1 MMQYKHNRVHIV
13 VGGDAT
19 ELRENVV
26 FWVKTSLKKRKMTY
40 DIYSGTEW
48 YRFLRFPNSA
58 EKLEV
63 PIPIIS
69 IGGDGTMISALK
81 YGFGL
86 PVVGINT
93 GTLGY
98 LTEIEPKKKAID
110 SAIARIRSGKYFTQY
125 CKTLEYNIWHKG
137 KKVAEGRAVNDVV
150 LARDNAI
157 ANIVFD
163 AHSGGRFIHRYSA
176 DGMVIASS
184 IGASA
189 YALSCGAPIIEP
201 SSNIICMSPIA
212 PHSLN
217 SRSMV
222 FDSRARIEL
231 FVRRCRN
238 EEVKTIACADGR
250 DEYELEE
257 GDSVRVFMGKHD
269 VACIYFDCQAAYE
282 RLARRLS

>member
-1 MMQYKHNRVHIV
+1 MQYKHNSVRIV

-26 FWVKTSLKKRKMTY
+26 GWVKESLRKRKMTY
-40 DIYSGTEW
+40 GIYTGTDW
-48 YRFLRFPNSA
+48 YRFLNLSHN
-58 EKLEV
+58 LELEADG
-63 PIPIIS
+63 IPIIS

-81 YGFGL
+81 YGFGS

-110 SAIARIRSGKYFTQY
+110 SAIGKIRSGEYFTQY

-157 ANIVFD
+157 SNIVFD

-176 DGMVIASS
+176 DGMVIASP

-222 FDSRARIEL
+222 FDSRAIIEL

-238 EEVKTIACADGR
+238 EEVRTIVCADGR